1 MITVRKSAGNGFEAI
16 NEIVYGSWV
25 NVIDPTAGEINHLH
39 QALGVLPDF
48 VTHSLD
54 IDERARTERE
64 NEATLIILRVPFFQ
78 GHAADVPYTTVPL
91 GIIIN
96 DKLIVTI
103 CKVETGIARG
113 LLNGQAKGISTTKR
127 HRFVLELFLRMAND
141 YLNTVRTINKAVDAL
156 EDRLQR
162 SLRNKEVLEL
172 LKYQKSLVYFTTGL
186 KSNELL
192 MERLQKA
199 RFFEAYPDD
208 EDLLEE
214 VLIEIRQAI
223 EMTEI
228 SNNILSQMMDA
239 FASIISNNLNVVM
252 KFLASVTIIL
262 SLPTLVASI
271 YGMNVNLPFDE
282 SPQAFAVILAGS
294 LTLSLVVVFI
304 FWKRDWL

>member
-1 MITVRKSAGNGFEAI
+1 MITIRKSAGNGLEAI

-25 NVIDPTAGEINHLH
+25 NVIDPTADEIDHLH

-48 VTHSLD
+48 VAHSLD
-54 IDERARTERE
+54 IDERARTEKE

-78 GHAADVPYTTVPL
+78 GHTAGVPYTTVPL
-91 GIIIN
+91 GVIIT
-96 DKLIVTI
+96 DKLIVTV
-103 CKVETGIARG
+103 CKVETGIAQG
-113 LLNGQAKGISTTKR
+113 LLNGQARGISTTKR
-127 HRFVLELFLRMAND
+127 HRFVLELFRRMADD

-208 EDLLEE
+208 EDLLDE